1 MKQIQLLTSIIFLN
15 LSTIAQNKLD
25 SIGNVG
31 IGTLNPQSALQIGSY
46 SGNNQRKI
54 TFPGV
59 YNFEWLSLGQEG
71 NGNPAIEFLNHTI
84 ASNSIGVK
92 MGTNIDKFGSGFYI
106 TTASESSAY
115 STLQYKTSPALFIN
129 TSNNVGIGTN
139 NIAGYR
145 LAVAGSMIA
154 ERIKVKIQSGWP
166 DYVFDSSYNLL
177 SLEQVEDFV
186 KAHKHLPQ
194 IPSSKEIVEE
204 GLDIG
209 SNQATLLQKIE
220 ELTLYLIEQNKLIKE
235 QQQLLKDQDR
245 RLKELE
251 KDK

>member
-1 MKQIQLLTSIIFLN
+1 MKVIQLFVVTVSLN
-15 LSTIAQNKLD
+15 FSAVAQNKLE
-25 SIGNVG
+25 STGNVG
-31 IGTLNPQSALQIGSY
+31 IGTLNPQSALQLGEY

-71 NGNPAIEFLNHTI
+71 NGNSAIEFLNHTI

-106 TTASESSAY
+106 TTASESSTYA
-115 STLQYKTSPALFIN
+115 TLQYKTSPALFIN
-129 TSNNVGIGTN
+129 TANNVGIGTN

-154 ERIKVKIQSGWP
+154 ERIKVKVQSGWP

-177 SLEQVEDFV
+177 SLKQVEDFV
-186 KAHKHLPQ
+186 KEHKHLPQ
-194 IPSSKEIVEE
+194 IPSSKEIVER

-209 SNQATLLQKIE
+209 SNQAMLLQKIE
-220 ELTLYLIEQNKLIKE
+220 ELTLYLIEQNKVIKE
-235 QQQLLKDQDR
+235 QKQLLEDQDR